1 MMERTIELRAGW
13 LRDNPLIG
21 HLYIEQNK
29 GTESQSLAF
38 CEDWVI
44 THPRLLLSPEL
55 SSVSGRQYPV
65 NGRNTFGFLS
75 DATPNR
81 WGRKLLESN
90 HVALAKEQRRAPR
103 RLTESDYLLGVAD
116 EGHSGGLRF
125 MEHGRFLSTNGAPI
139 PPITQL
145 RELEA
150 SVKEYE
156 KNRSVSALRRLL
168 QPGSSLGGA
177 RPKANVVDQYDHMWI
192 AKFPSR
198 NDEFSIGKWESVL
211 HQLAGKCGLN
221 TPSTQM
227 IECGESGGIFL
238 SKRFDRY
245 FKDGENH
252 RLHFASAM
260 TMLNTTD
267 GAHDKNSYL
276 YIADKIE
283 TTCGEPDKDLKELWK
298 RMVFNICV
306 SNTDDHLRNHGFL
319 LKADDAWALSPAY
332 DLNPNPDGVTMAL
345 NITTDDPT
353 KDVRLALSVA
363 DFFRIGEQ
371 EAKEICGEMQKTIR
385 DNWALLAKQSRIPQ
399 EEIKVMG
406 EAFREAEREV
416 APGRTGEKETPERQ
430 PEGKEH

>member
-1 MMERTIELRAGW
+1 MERVIEVRAGW
-13 LRDNPLIG
+13 LQGAPRIG
-21 HLYIEQNK
+21 NLYIDQTK
-29 GTESQSLAF
+29 GTEVQSFSFDA
-38 CEDWVI
+38 DWL
-44 THPRLLLSPEL
+44 TGHHQLSLSPDL
-55 SSVSGRQYPV
+55 AMSRGRQYPA
-65 NGRNTFGFLS
+65 GARNTFCFLS
-75 DATPNR
+75 DAAPDR
-81 WGRKLLESN
+81 WGRKLIELEQIS
-90 HVALAKEQRRAPR
+90 LAKEQGRAPR
-103 RLTESDYLLGVAD
+103 RLSESDYLLGIAD
-116 EGHSGGLRF
+116 EGRSGGLRF
-125 MEHGRFLSTNGAPI
+125 MENGRYLSTHGAPI
-139 PPITQL
+139 PPITQI

-156 KNRSVSALRRLL
+156 KTRSVSALRRLL

-198 NDEFSIGKWESVL
+198 NDEFSVGKWESVL
-211 HQLAGKCGLN
+211 HQLAGKCGVN

-227 IECGESGGIFL
+227 MECGESAGIFL

-276 YIADKIE
+276 YIADAIE
-283 TTCGEPDKDLKELWK
+283 SLCADPANYLKELWK

-319 LKADDAWALSPAY
+319 LKADDAWALSPVY

-385 DNWALLAKQSRIPQ
+385 DNWALLAKQNRIPQ

-416 APGRTGEKETPERQ
+416 APGRTGEKETPERK